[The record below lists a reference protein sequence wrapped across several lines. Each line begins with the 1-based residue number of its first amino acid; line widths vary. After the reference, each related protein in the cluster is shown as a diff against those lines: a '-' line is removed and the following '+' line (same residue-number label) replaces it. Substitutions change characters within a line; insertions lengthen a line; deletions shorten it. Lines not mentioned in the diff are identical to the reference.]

1 MSKFAKCAEIPVLE
15 LTKTW
20 LQEEVET
27 WQGVV
32 DGAEVLSDGTGDIC
46 KGRYE
51 CAKNLLIQIDKW
63 EKLNPDQSIIIKGG
77 K

>member
-1 MSKFAKCAEIPVLE
+1 MSKFAKCAEVPVLE
-15 LTKTW
+15 LTKSW
-20 LQEEVET
+20 LIDEIET

-46 KGRYE
+46 KGRHE
-51 CAKNLLIQIDKW
+51 CAKSLLNQINQW
-63 EKLNPDQSIIIKGG
+63 EKQNG